1 MMILPRQ
8 ARDKHRENTQKCCRT
23 RQQQEQEE
31 EQEEEEEEE
40 EEEERPRQHR
50 WARMAER

>member
-23 RQQQEQEE
+23 RQQQAQQQEQ
-31 EQEEEEEEE
+31 EEEE

>member
-23 RQQQEQEE
+23 RQQQAQQQEQ
-31 EQEEEEEEE
+31 EEE